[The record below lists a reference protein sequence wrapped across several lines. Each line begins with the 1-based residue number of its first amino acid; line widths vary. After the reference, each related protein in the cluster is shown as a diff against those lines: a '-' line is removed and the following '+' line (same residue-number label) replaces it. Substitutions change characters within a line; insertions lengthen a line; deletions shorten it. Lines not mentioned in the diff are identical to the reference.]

1 MADKP
6 VRLSLT
12 LTQEADEILT
22 KAAKKSA
29 YGNKSDM
36 LRRAIALISVMQE
49 AKEKDEDL
57 AIVDKEGHIVSK
69 IVGL

>member
-12 LTQEADEILT
+12 LTPEADEILT
-22 KAAKKSA
+22 KAAKKLA

-36 LRRAIALISVMQE
+36 LRRAIALISIMEE
-49 AKEKDEDL
+49 AKEKNEDL
-57 AIVDKEGHIVSK
+57 AIVDKQGRLVSK